1 MNDDRLV
8 ASPDKQEKMAPPG
21 SNSKTHPL
29 AVSMDVL
36 SLLRLIGRHWRV
48 TVPAALLTLLGL
60 VAALQVSSPTYNAT
74 GSIVL
79 LSPPEAPEVT
89 APSAGAPPEVGQ
101 NPFNRYGDIAIV
113 TNILTRIM
121 NSDSKRAELAESDGV
136 AGYEIVAS
144 ATGRDPVFEVTGHG
158 PDAPTAIAAAE
169 VVLADASKSLS
180 EVQQAQQADPDY
192 FFTSA
197 SLEPPSEATAVYGST
212 MRMGIAALAFGGLC
226 TLGVAV
232 LAEVIGRRR
241 ADRQAASRPTQASAA
256 AAEVAEVVGRNGST
270 EEGSG
275 APVGVVDAAG
285 SNGSTEEGSG
295 APVGV
300 VDAAG
305 SDASFEEGSG
315 APVGVVDAAGSDASF
330 EEGSGAPVGVVD
342 PAGSDASFD
351 STRVVPEGTRRRVN
365 EGGSGGSPA
374 WGRAPAPLGRRPHRP
389 PPNRSR
395 RPLGNDGGTQP
406 TADH

>member
-8 ASPDKQEKMAPPG
+8 ASPSKQENMAPPG
-21 SNSKTHPL
+21 SDSKTHPL

-48 TVPAALLTLLGL
+48 TAPAALLTLLAL
-60 VAALQVSSPTYNAT
+60 VAALRVSSPTYNAT

-79 LSPPEAPEVT
+79 LSPPDAPEVT
-89 APSAGAPPEVGQ
+89 APSAGPPPEVGQ

-136 AGYEIVAS
+136 AGYDIVAS

-169 VVLADASKSLS
+169 VVLEEASRSLS
-180 EVQQAQQADPDY
+180 EVQQAQRADPDY
-192 FFTSA
+192 FFTSTP
-197 SLEPPSEATAVYGST
+197 LEPPSEATAVYGST

-232 LAEVIGRRR
+232 LAEVIARRR
-241 ADRQAASRPTQASAA
+241 ADRQTASPPTRVSAGA
-256 AAEVAEVVGRNGST
+256 GEVAEVVDTNGSTEDSWAPVEVVGAAGSNGSAKEDSWPPVEEVEEAGSNGSGSEAPVEVVDARGSNGST
-270 EEGSG
+270 EESSG
-275 APVGVVDAAG
+275 PPVEVIDAAG
-285 SNGSTEEGSG
+285 SNGS
-295 APVGV
+295 
-300 VDAAG
+300 
-305 SDASFEEGSG
+305 
-315 APVGVVDAAGSDASF
+315 
-330 EEGSGAPVGVVD
+330 
-342 PAGSDASFD
+342 FD
-351 STRVVPEGTRRRVN
+351 STSVVPDDPRRPVN

-374 WGRAPAPLGRRPHRP
+374 WGRAPAPLGRRPHRS
-389 PPNRSR
+389 PPNRSK